1 MNSSGVPEINDSA
14 QTEHRGFCDYTL
26 LYESKDGYSVL
37 YRVKQGEKYYI
48 LKGVKPNLGD
58 TTRYEQLLKRECE
71 LLMSIESI
79 HVVDCHGMIED
90 ERLGACILM
99 QYIDGT
105 TLSQWLKEKQSFK
118 DKRRIAD
125 ELLDAVSDLH
135 SHQIIHNDIK
145 PDNILITRSGS
156 HVKIVDLGLSDN
168 DSYICHGRGFTDDY
182 AAPEQLENGSSDTH
196 TDIWSSGK
204 ILSEIFGGG
213 RYSCVI
219 KKCLRKNPSRRYSSI
234 SDVKNALRGTDTL
247 IKLFLIAI
255 AIIATSVFIVLL
267 INSHNK
273 AIQEELHEVKSNI
286 EAVTKGIDSTS
297 KNLDSISKRVEIK
310 ELTAEEKNYNIC
322 VGRMKQYNDSLTNEA
337 LKALEKCDWT
347 CFVMIEQQKYH
358 KLSFLNRDKFAPS
371 DKELK
376 EAYYKECEKH
386 YIYCYEKITRRAEE
400 LKIPAA
406 GDAYNAGQISRAE
419 LDSINNTFSK
429 CLADPVNAKY

>member
-90 ERLGACILM
+90 ERLGVCILM
-99 QYIDGT
+99 QYIDGI

-196 TDIWSSGK
+196 TDIWSTGK

-219 KKCLRKNPSRRYSSI
+219 KKCLRKNPNRRYSSI

-255 AIIATSVFIVLL
+255 AII
-267 INSHNK
+267 
-273 AIQEELHEVKSNI
+273 EVGS
-286 EAVTKGIDSTS
+286 
-297 KNLDSISKRVEIK
+297 
-310 ELTAEEKNYNIC
+310 
-322 VGRMKQYNDSLTNEA
+322 
-337 LKALEKCDWT
+337 
-347 CFVMIEQQKYH
+347 
-358 KLSFLNRDKFAPS
+358 
-371 DKELK
+371 
-376 EAYYKECEKH
+376 
-386 YIYCYEKITRRAEE
+386 
-400 LKIPAA
+400 
-406 GDAYNAGQISRAE
+406 
-419 LDSINNTFSK
+419 
-429 CLADPVNAKY
+429 